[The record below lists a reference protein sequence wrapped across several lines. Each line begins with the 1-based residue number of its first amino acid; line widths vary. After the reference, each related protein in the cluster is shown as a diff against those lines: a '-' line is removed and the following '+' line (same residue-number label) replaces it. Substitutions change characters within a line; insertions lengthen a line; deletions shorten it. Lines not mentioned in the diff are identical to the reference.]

1 MVVKFRNEQY
11 FAEIIKGFA
20 LNNVTLCKRAKPSK
34 G

>member
-20 LNNVTLCKRAKPSK
+20 LNNVD
-34 G
+34 GYFV